1 MKDISY
7 RLTITPPLS
16 REEEQVCLCRAQYYN
31 DENALEQLVTSNYA
45 YLVGRTKQIAF
56 TSNNNEH
63 SDALL
68 SSAVHGM
75 LIAINKFDLQ
85 LIPEV
90 RLRSYA
96 TPWIDRYIKFGII
109 ELTWSRYPRLPNN
122 VRRLFEAYK
131 TLRKRHEHATGR
143 VAHYREIL
151 VDTEL
156 QKYEDVFH
164 LYVEPVAL
172 SLDTPTAY
180 DDDDDGYLHE
190 RIAGDIPDV
199 DGMLRSIDSESA
211 LITIKQKL
219 ADMPAQM
226 REILEQSYGIAS
238 PEKTLTE
245 IARNNN
251 MSRERARQLREQG
264 LRSLKKNGIEL
275 SAR

>member
-1 MKDISY
+1 MTDISY

-16 REEEQVCLCRAQYYN
+16 REEEQTCLCRAQYYN

-45 YLVGRTKQIAF
+45 YMVGRTKQIAF
-56 TSNNNEH
+56 ASNNSEH

-75 LIAINKFDLQ
+75 LIAINRFDLQ
-85 LIPEV
+85 LIPKV

-96 TPWIDRYIKFGII
+96 THWIDRYIKFGII

-143 VAHYREIL
+143 VAHHREIL

-164 LYVEPVAL
+164 FYVEPNAL
-172 SLDTPTAY
+172 SLDTPTTY
-180 DDDDDGYLHE
+180 DDDDGYLHE

-211 LITIKQKL
+211 LLTIKQKL

-226 REILEQSYGIAS
+226 REVIEQSYGIAC

-251 MSRERARQLREQG
+251 MSRERARQLRERG
-264 LRSLKKNGIEL
+264 LRSLKRNGIEL

>member
-1 MKDISY
+1 MTDISY

-16 REEEQVCLCRAQYYN
+16 REEEQTCLCRAQYYN
-31 DENALEQLVTSNYA
+31 DENALERLVTSNYA
-45 YLVGRTKQIAF
+45 YMVGRTKQIFA
-56 TSNNNEH
+56 TSNSEH

-68 SSAVHGM
+68 SSAVFGM

-85 LIPEV
+85 LIPDV

-96 TPWIDRYIKFGII
+96 THWIDRYIRFGII
-109 ELTWSRYPRLPNN
+109 ELTWSRYPRLPSN
-122 VRRLFEAYK
+122 VRRLFETYK
-131 TLRKRHEHATGR
+131 TLRKRHEHTTGR
-143 VAHYREIL
+143 VAHHREIL
-151 VDTEL
+151 VDTDL

-164 LYVEPVAL
+164 LYVDPIAL
-172 SLDTPTAY
+172 SLDTPTAH

-211 LITIKQKL
+211 LSTIKQKL

-226 REILEQSYGIAS
+226 REILEQSYGITC

-251 MSRERARQLREQG
+251 MSRERARQLRERG
-264 LRSLKKNGIEL
+264 LRSLKRNGIEL
-275 SAR
+275 STR